1 MDYQNIDWKSDIIK
15 AEEAFNI
22 CFSKNVFIIEAL
34 GNTYPT
40 LNVDNMESYIAHR
53 CVNIHA
59 MFGTFKNAIS
69 THIDVLSA
77 NSFLR
82 IFADHIST
90 LILIY
95 ETENI
100 EERALRH
107 YLYVADGIEEEMK
120 VLEELEGR
128 PSIDETGKQLVRQE
142 KKNKQAIQQHCIDSI
157 RRLPLYQSYKTII
170 DGLINGNKN
179 GIGKYN
185 WKYKDLESY
194 EVKRLRECSYSY
206 TELYADKLSLP
217 SVRMKNLAQ
226 YIHGLAGSVMVSNG
240 INVEE
245 KIKLMAQYLIMSFS
259 RFLWTKYKSLPSP
272 IESNFLFSLVPNL

>member
-1 MDYQNIDWKSDIIK
+1 MDYQNIDWKSEIIK

-40 LNVDNMESYIAHR
+40 PDVDNMESYIAHR
-53 CVNIHA
+53 CINIHA

-100 EERALRH
+100 EEMALRH
-107 YLYVADGIEEEMK
+107 YLNVADGIEEEIK
-120 VLEELEGR
+120 VLEELERR

-142 KKNKQAIQQHCIDSI
+142 KKNKQAIQQHCVDSI
-157 RRLPLYQSYKTII
+157 KSLPIYQSYKTII
-170 DGLINGNKN
+170 DGLIYGNKS

-185 WKYKDLESY
+185 WKYRDLESY
-194 EVKRLRECSYSY
+194 DVKRIRECSYSY
-206 TELYADKLSLP
+206 ANLYAEKLSLP
-217 SVRMKNLAQ
+217 SERIKNLAQ
-226 YIHGLAGSVMVSNG
+226 YIHGLAGSVMVTNG
-240 INVEE
+240 INVAEN
-245 KIKLMAQYLIMSFS
+245 IRLMVQYLIISFS
-259 RFLWTKYKSLPSP
+259 LFLWTKYESRPSR

>member
-142 KKNKQAIQQHCIDSI
+142 KKNKQAIQQHC
-157 RRLPLYQSYKTII
+157 
-170 DGLINGNKN
+170 NKN

-185 WKYKDLESY
+185 WKDKDLESY

-217 SVRMKNLAQ
+217 SVRIKNLAQ

-245 KIKLMAQYLIMSFS
+245 NIKLMAQYLIMSFS